1 MTHSHDNNN
10 KNSWFFSD
18 TFNCPEAENTAFKN
32 LMKHSKYLAKW
43 KSIQNCSAE
52 NWLNLNL
59 KLENKNLHIIIFL
72 MCCTLV
78 LFSRQHAW
86 TLSFEILF
94 SAFFCWQ
101 AVSIRMQWKIEANHL
116 AWIVFFLRHTHTHK
130 HTMRGAYRRLI
141 LILYTYNENT
151 NKGKINKKGH
161 SIYAF
166 VGFFVVGF
174 FKGKIQ
180 LKLNNFK
187 SIKII

>member
-1 MTHSHDNNN
+1 MNCI
-10 KNSWFFSD
+10 FS
-18 TFNCPEAENTAFKN
+18 
-32 LMKHSKYLAKW
+32 
-43 KSIQNCSAE
+43 
-52 NWLNLNL
+52 
-59 KLENKNLHIIIFL
+59 
-72 MCCTLV
+72 
-78 LFSRQHAW
+78 
-86 TLSFEILF
+86 
-94 SAFFCWQ
+94 Q
-101 AVSIRMQWKIEANHL
+101 A
-116 AWIVFFLRHTHTHK
+116 HTHTHK

-187 SIKII
+187 SIKIIQQTKGDYQLPAGCSNRHIGPKIISKNEMEFQRILLCPSIFPFQIYAIPLLHHYFHCKKCLLLLTFLQIYFAVSARGSILITATPIPLNFNITYSVYTIG